1 MSGKK
6 EQEKIYNLKLE
17 NLEKL
22 FDFKIS
28 EIYKIDAEK
37 DRAME
42 LRLHGMNELRKVVED
57 QAATFF
63 TRREHE
69 LYMDKQTSD
78 ALRLR
83 EKVEADA
90 KSIRE
95 KVEADA
101 KSIREKVEA
110 DAKSMKEVVD
120 PQLKDFGNFK
130 AEMKGKA
137 SMSAVYISCIIA
149 VLSALLSLFILYS
162 HTPH

>member
-101 KSIREKVEA
+101 KSMR
-110 DAKSMKEVVD
+110 EVVD

>member
-95 KVEADA
+95 KVE
-101 KSIREKVEA
+101 S
-110 DAKSMKEVVD
+110 DAKSMREVVD

>member
-101 KSIREKVEA
+101 KSMRKIA
-110 DAKSMKEVVD
+110 
-120 PQLKDFGNFK
+120 LKL
-130 AEMKGKA
+130 MCQA
-137 SMSAVYISCIIA
+137 STLDI
-149 VLSALLSLFILYS
+149 FILTLTI
-162 HTPH
+162 HPPKMAKI

>member
-1 MSGKK
+1 
-6 EQEKIYNLKLE
+6 
-17 NLEKL
+17 
-22 FDFKIS
+22 
-28 EIYKIDAEK
+28 
-37 DRAME
+37 ME

-101 KSIREKVEA
+101 R
-110 DAKSMKEVVD
+110 SMREVVD

>member
-37 DRAME
+37 DRSME

-101 KSIREKVEA
+101 KSMR
-110 DAKSMKEVVD
+110 EVVD